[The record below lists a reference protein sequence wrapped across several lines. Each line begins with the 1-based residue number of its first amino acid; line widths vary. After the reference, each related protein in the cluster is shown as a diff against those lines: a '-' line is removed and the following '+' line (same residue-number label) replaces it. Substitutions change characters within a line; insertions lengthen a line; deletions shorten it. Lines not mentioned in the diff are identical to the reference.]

1 MPAPLFTKLVAP
13 LIAPVIR
20 LPVLEEL
27 IVKVETFDTD
37 PPIVA
42 APLPELMVRAAGAP
56 EPAIPTTF
64 PAMLTALFVVLRLMF
79 EPARVR
85 LAP

>member
-27 IVKVETFDTD
+27 MVKVETFDTD

-42 APLPELMVRAAGAP
+42 APLPELMVRA
-56 EPAIPTTF
+56 ELVVLMLPATP
-64 PAMLTALFVVLRLMF
+64 TALSVVFRLMF
-79 EPARVR
+79 DPARVR
-85 LAP
+85 FAP